1 MTRRKQPSQTIKV
14 ETRDGQVTAPGGLAN
29 YFVRSIPIWNPPA
42 WQEAATWRSFVEKQP
57 IAAICRDRIADHLN
71 SLDWAIVARDSEK
84 RDELKPKI
92 KHYTKLFERGNAYY
106 YDLDFSSHIEWLVKD
121 LFTLPFGTA
130 SEIGRLD
137 NDDNGKVVW
146 VRPLDAGTLSP
157 TLNFDYPV
165 MQVTPNTGLRPVF
178 LGRKFVS
185 RVFLSPR
192 TEIRR
197 EGWGYAPPE
206 RIWRAIEMMYAGDN
220 YYSQLLL
227 NTPEAGILDM
237 ADVSETSAKEW
248 VKSLADILLGIS
260 PLKIPVLYGHEKP
273 ATWIPFG
280 KPPSE
285 IMYDT
290 TTMKYAAILCAGY
303 GLTLSD
309 IGFPTSSSGGDTL
322 AGTIR
327 NERVSSSSGKSTAK
341 KKTKSYWDKILP
353 DSLAFTW
360 IDYDDER
367 NVSKGRARLASAQ
380 ASQIWVNT
388 RTFLPSETRRQAI
401 ADGLVSIDVPEEVD
415 PNDPEFTAL
424 QEAQNPFGAVGS
436 KTKTL
441 GSPVPASSGGQG
453 EKIPQQTIQR
463 NLVQAEMS
471 IGKGVRNASGVLAS
485 LVAKV
490 KSNLDESEFPIWDEY
505 VDEYLV
511 GKSQIEEEGL
521 KNVLDDVCTRAM
533 NSIKENSWTS
543 DFSGEIVKSIIAD
556 EDLVALTER
565 ELDEDA
571 PARIN
576 KSALYKDELTAFVR
590 ENLVYTVSKY
600 MVLVAKTKI
609 LDGNLDVDATEAVS
623 NNIRVSSEIAK
634 EVLKNL
640 ALIANSV
647 FENGRQYINSLE
659 KDLGDQ
665 NAES

>member
-1 MTRRKQPSQTIKV
+1 MTRRKQPSQIVKV
-14 ETRDGQVTAPGGLAN
+14 ETRDGQVSAPGGLAN
-29 YFVRSIPIWNPPA
+29 YFVRSAPVWNPPA
-42 WQEAATWRSFVEKQP
+42 WQESATWRAFVEKQP
-57 IAAICRDRIADHLN
+57 LAAICRDRLADHLN
-71 SLDWAIVARDSEK
+71 SLDWAVIARDSEE

-106 YDLDFSSHIEWLVKD
+106 YDLDFSSHIEWLIKD

-137 NDDNGKVVW
+137 NEDSGKVVW
-146 VRPLDAGTLSP
+146 IRPLDAGTLSP

-165 MQVTPNTGLRPVF
+165 MQLTPSSGLKPAF
-178 LGRKFVS
+178 LPRKFVS

-206 RIWRAIEMMYAGDN
+206 RIWRAIEMMAAGDD
-220 YYSQLLL
+220 YYAQLLL
-227 NTPEAGILDM
+227 NTPEAGVLDLGDM
-237 ADVSETSAKEW
+237 SKTSAEEW
-248 VKSLADILLGIS
+248 VKSLRDLLYGIN
-260 PLKIPVLYGHEKP
+260 PLKIPVLYEHEKP
-273 ATWIPFG
+273 ASWIPFG

-290 TTMKYAAILCAGY
+290 TTMRYAAILCAGY

-309 IGFPTSSSGGDTL
+309 IGFPTSSGGGDTL

-341 KKTKSYWDKILP
+341 KKIKAYWDRILP
-353 DSLAFTW
+353 DSLQFTW
-360 IDYDDER
+360 VDYDDER
-367 NVSKGRARLASAQ
+367 NVSKARARLGSAQ
-380 ASQIWVNT
+380 AGQIWVNT
-388 RTFLPSETRRQAI
+388 RTFKPSEIRQQAL
-401 ADGLVSIDVPEEVD
+401 ADGLISIDVPEQIE

-424 QEAQNPFGAVGS
+424 QEAQNPFGTVGS

-441 GSPVPASSGGQG
+441 GSPVPPSSGGQG

-463 NLVQAEMS
+463 NMVQAEMS
-471 IGKGVRNASGVLAS
+471 VGKGVRSASDVLVS
-485 LVAKV
+485 LIAKV
-490 KSNLDESEFPIWDEY
+490 KSNLDENEFPIWDEFI
-505 VDEYLV
+505 DEYLV
-511 GKSQIEEEGL
+511 GKAELEQGDL
-521 KNVLDDVCTRAM
+521 KSVLDEVCARAM
-533 NSIKENSWTS
+533 NSIKEGSWIS

-565 ELDEDA
+565 ELDEDS

-576 KSALYKDELTAFVR
+576 KSALYKEDLNAFVK
-590 ENLVYTVSKY
+590 ENLLYTVSKY
-600 MVLVAKTKI
+600 MVLITKTKV

-647 FENGRQYINSLE
+647 FENGRQYIQT
-659 KDLGDQ
+659 LGDQ